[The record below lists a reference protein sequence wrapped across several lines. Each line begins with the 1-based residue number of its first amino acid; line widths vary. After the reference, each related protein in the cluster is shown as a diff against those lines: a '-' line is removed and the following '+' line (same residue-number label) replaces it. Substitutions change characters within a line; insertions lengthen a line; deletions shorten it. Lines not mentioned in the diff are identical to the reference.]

1 MVMDTDTEPKR
12 EYRDPGVG
20 AMPKLVKKA
29 GSVSGLYR
37 YRNNTGNTGIERNLL
52 ETCGDFI

>member
-1 MVMDTDTEPKR
+1 MVTGTNTEPKR